1 VKASLDLKENFNLLN
16 LSSISSRDVDSMPET
31 VTQELNFIRQ
41 SFASSELAVLQL
53 KQDKSA
59 RQGLQRR
66 GTVPVSGL

>member
-1 VKASLDLKENFNLLN
+1 VKASLDLKEKFNLLN
-16 LSSISSRDVDSMPET
+16 LSSISSRDVDSLPET